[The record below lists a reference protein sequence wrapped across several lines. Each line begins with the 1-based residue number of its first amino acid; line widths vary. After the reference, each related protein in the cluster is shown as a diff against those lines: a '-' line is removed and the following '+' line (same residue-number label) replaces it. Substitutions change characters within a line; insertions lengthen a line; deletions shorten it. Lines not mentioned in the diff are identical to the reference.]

1 MDVLFVQL
9 QIDVD
14 EGPQGRCRAC
24 IAQDRIEKCSQK
36 SSSSIH
42 KQSQMP
48 QDARPSGKGKGQKHC
63 GNFDFECTGKFGN

>member
-14 EGPQGRCRAC
+14 EGPQGMCRAC
-24 IAQDRIEKCSQK
+24 IAQDRTDFFSQK
-36 SSSSIH
+36 SSPSIH

-48 QDARPSGKGKGQKHC
+48 QDARPSDKGKGQMHSPI
-63 GNFDFECTGKFGN
+63 